1 MTKQPTSPPENFQMV
16 REFLRLES
24 AGGLLLM
31 GATALALIVA
41 NSPLAWLYDELLALP
56 FEIRLGR
63 VHLGKPLLLWINDG
77 WMAIFFLL
85 IGLELKREVLEGE
98 LSSKEQVM
106 LPAVAALGG
115 VLAPVAVY
123 WFINSGDPSA
133 MNGWAIPTATD
144 IAFAL
149 GILSLLGSR
158 VPLELKLFLTA
169 VAIVDDLVAI
179 MIIAVFYTSDL
190 SLIALELA
198 GLGLLF
204 LFILNRFN
212 VNGIAVYLIVGW
224 FIWAAVLKSGV
235 HATLAGVAVAMAI
248 PLRTHDDESPARH
261 LEHILHPWVAFL
273 ILPTFAFANAGVRL
287 IGIDFDVIT
296 GTVLLGIALGLFV
309 GKQLGVF
316 GLVWLAVKLGLA
328 NLPKNCNWR
337 HMYGAALL
345 AGIGFTMSL
354 FIGTLA
360 FEHGDFGNITATRL
374 GVLLG
379 SLLSGVVGVAVLML
393 SGKGP
398 EEGPEEGV
406 ETGPESGPK
415 SGE

>member
-1 MTKQPTSPPENFQMV
+1 MTERRSFSKTSRMFQ
-16 REFLRLES
+16 EFLRLES

-31 GATALALIVA
+31 GATVLALIVA
-41 NSPLAWLYDELLALP
+41 NSPLDWLYQRFLDVP
-56 FEIRLGR
+56 MEIRIGGL
-63 VHLGKPLLLWINDG
+63 HLAKPLLLWINDG

-98 LSSKEQVM
+98 LSSKEQLV
-106 LPAVAALGG
+106 LPLVAAIGG
-115 VLAPVAVY
+115 ALVPMGVY
-123 WFINSGDPSA
+123 WYLNSGDPSA
-133 MNGWAIPTATD
+133 INGWAIPAATD

-149 GILSLLGSR
+149 GVLLLLGSR
-158 VPLELKLFLTA
+158 VPIELKLFLTA
-169 VAIVDDLVAI
+169 IAIVDDVLAI
-179 MIIAVFYTSDL
+179 VIIAVFYTSDL
-190 SLIALELA
+190 SLISLELA

-212 VNGIAVYLIVGW
+212 VKGLAVYLIVGW

-248 PLRTHDDESPARH
+248 PLRTPDGDSPARH

-287 IGIDFDVIT
+287 LGLDFEAVT
-296 GTVLLGIALGLFV
+296 GTVLLGIALGLFL
-309 GKQLGVF
+309 GKQVGIF
-316 GLVWLAVKLGLA
+316 GLVWLSVKLGLA
-328 NLPKNCNWR
+328 KLPNNCNWR
-337 HMYGAALL
+337 HIYGAALL

-354 FIGTLA
+354 FIGMLA

-379 SLLSGVVGVAVLML
+379 SLMSGVAGVAVLML

-398 EEGPEEGV
+398 E
-406 ETGPESGPK
+406 

>member
-1 MTKQPTSPPENFQMV
+1 MSKRAPPFSKTSRMIQ
-16 REFLRLES
+16 EFMRLES
-24 AGGLLLM
+24 AGGYFLI
-31 GATALALIVA
+31 GATVLALLVA
-41 NSPLAWLYDELLALP
+41 NSPLEGLYQMFLDVP
-56 FEIRLGR
+56 MEIRIGGL
-63 VHLGKPLLLWINDG
+63 HLAKPFLLWINDG

-98 LSSKEQVM
+98 LSSMEQVA
-106 LPAVAALGG
+106 LPAAAAIGG
-115 VLAPVAVY
+115 VLAPIGVF
-123 WFINSGDPSA
+123 WFFNSSDPAA

-149 GILSLLGSR
+149 GVLSMLGSR
-158 VPLELKLFLTA
+158 VPLALKLFLTA
-169 VAIVDDLVAI
+169 VAIADDILAI
-179 MIIAVFYTSDL
+179 VIIAVFYSNDL
-190 SLIALELA
+190 SVISLELA
-198 GLGLLF
+198 GLGVLF
-204 LFILNRFN
+204 LFLLNRFN
-212 VNGIAVYLIVGW
+212 VTGIAVYLVVGW
-224 FIWAAVLKSGV
+224 FVWAAVLKSGV

-248 PLRTHDDESPARH
+248 PLRTHDDDSPARH

-273 ILPTFAFANAGVRL
+273 ILPTFAFANAGVKL
-287 IGIDFDVIT
+287 VGLDFDIVT
-296 GTVLLGIALGLFV
+296 GTVLVGIALGLFI
-309 GKQLGVF
+309 GKQVGVF

-328 NLPKNCNWR
+328 KLPNNCNWR

-379 SLLSGVVGVAVLML
+379 SVLSGVAGVGILML

-398 EEGPEEGV
+398 E
-406 ETGPESGPK
+406 

>member
-1 MTKQPTSPPENFQMV
+1 MI

-24 AGGLLLM
+24 AGGLLLI
-31 GATALALIVA
+31 GATAVALIVA
-41 NSPLAWLYDELLALP
+41 NTPLAWLYDKLLAVP
-56 FEIRLGR
+56 FEIRLGGLY
-63 VHLGKPLLLWINDG
+63 LGKPLLLWINDG
-77 WMAIFFLL
+77 WMAVFFLL

-98 LSSKEQVM
+98 LSNKEQVM

-115 VLAPVAVY
+115 VLAPVGVY
-123 WFINSGDPSA
+123 WFINSGDLSA

-179 MIIAVFYTSDL
+179 IIIAVFYTSDL

-212 VNGIAVYLIVGW
+212 VTGIAVYLVVGC

-273 ILPTFAFANAGVRL
+273 ILPTFAFANAGVRF
-287 IGIDFDVIT
+287 IGLDFEIIT

-309 GKQLGVF
+309 GKQVGVF

-328 NLPKNCNWR
+328 KLPKNCNWR

-345 AGIGFTMSL
+345 AGVGFTMSL

-379 SLLSGVVGVAVLML
+379 SLLSGVVGVAALML

-398 EEGPEEGV
+398 EKAS
-406 ETGPESGPK
+406 ESG
-415 SGE
+415 E

>member
-1 MTKQPTSPPENFQMV
+1 MFQ
-16 REFLRLES
+16 EFLRLES

-31 GATALALIVA
+31 GATVLALIVA
-41 NSPLAWLYDELLALP
+41 NSPLDWLYQRFLDVP
-56 FEIRLGR
+56 MEIRIGGL
-63 VHLGKPLLLWINDG
+63 HLAKPLLLWINDG

-98 LSSKEQVM
+98 LSSKEQLV
-106 LPAVAALGG
+106 LPLVAAIGG
-115 VLAPVAVY
+115 ALVPMGVY
-123 WFINSGDPSA
+123 WYLNSGDPSA
-133 MNGWAIPTATD
+133 INGWAIPAATD

-149 GILSLLGSR
+149 GVLLLLGSR
-158 VPLELKLFLTA
+158 VPIELKLFLTA
-169 VAIVDDLVAI
+169 IAIVDDVLAI
-179 MIIAVFYTSDL
+179 VIIAVFYTSDL
-190 SLIALELA
+190 SLISLELA

-212 VNGIAVYLIVGW
+212 VKGLAVYLIVGW

-248 PLRTHDDESPARH
+248 PLRTPDGDSPARH

-287 IGIDFDVIT
+287 LGLDFEAVT
-296 GTVLLGIALGLFV
+296 GTVLLGIALGLFL
-309 GKQLGVF
+309 GKQVGIF
-316 GLVWLAVKLGLA
+316 GLVWLSVKLGLA
-328 NLPKNCNWR
+328 KLPNNCNWR
-337 HMYGAALL
+337 HIYGAALL

-354 FIGTLA
+354 FIGMLA

-379 SLLSGVVGVAVLML
+379 SLMSGVAGVAVLML

-398 EEGPEEGV
+398 E
-406 ETGPESGPK
+406 

>member
-1 MTKQPTSPPENFQMV
+1 MTERRPFSKTSRMFQ
-16 REFLRLES
+16 EFLRLES

-31 GATALALIVA
+31 GATVLALIVA
-41 NSPLAWLYDELLALP
+41 NSPLDWLYQRFLDVP
-56 FEIRLGR
+56 MEIRIGGL
-63 VHLGKPLLLWINDG
+63 HLAKPLLLWINDG

-98 LSSKEQVM
+98 LSSKEQLV
-106 LPAVAALGG
+106 LPLVAAIGG
-115 VLAPVAVY
+115 ALVPMGVY
-123 WFINSGDPSA
+123 WYLNSGDPSA
-133 MNGWAIPTATD
+133 INGWAIPAATD

-149 GILSLLGSR
+149 GVLLLLGSR
-158 VPLELKLFLTA
+158 VPIELKLFLTA
-169 VAIVDDLVAI
+169 IAIVDDVLAI
-179 MIIAVFYTSDL
+179 VIIAVFYTSDL
-190 SLIALELA
+190 SLISLELA

-212 VNGIAVYLIVGW
+212 VKGLAVYLIVGW

-248 PLRTHDDESPARH
+248 PLRTPDGDSPARH

-287 IGIDFDVIT
+287 LGLDFEAVT
-296 GTVLLGIALGLFV
+296 GTVLLGIALGLFL
-309 GKQLGVF
+309 GKQVGIF
-316 GLVWLAVKLGLA
+316 GLVWLSVKLGLA
-328 NLPKNCNWR
+328 KLPNNCNWR
-337 HMYGAALL
+337 HIYGAALL

-354 FIGTLA
+354 FIGMLA

-379 SLLSGVVGVAVLML
+379 SLMSGVAGVAVLML

-398 EEGPEEGV
+398 E
-406 ETGPESGPK
+406 